1 MKERVHM
8 SVKLKSSTE
17 ITLLVMSMWWCVCM
31 CAPMCVCV
39 CVCCVVWK
47 KRKHT
52 YVKSPTEMCCGY
64 KDMVLTPLQR

>member
-39 CVCCVVWK
+39 CVCVL
-47 KRKHT
+47 
-52 YVKSPTEMCCGY
+52 CGVE
-64 KDMVLTPLQR
+64 KAQAHVCQITDRNVLRL